1 MVLASVLN
9 LQIARRSMRTHMF
22 RTRVKP
28 EKLTL
33 YKLHHQMV
41 WKAVEEGLR
50 AAGLTRLQIW
60 APKPDAAPSSDA
72 NCLQM
77 LIETP
82 DDVDLGQVTGEN
94 SSYWSSSPDVPK
106 WEILMQS
113 FFEAGEWVE
122 MDVVYNLNPSTNV
135 QGEEALE
142 KLMANIA
149 AEENEN

>member
-1 MVLASVLN
+1 
-9 LQIARRSMRTHMF
+9 MRTHMF

-50 AAGLTRLQIW
+50 SAGLTRLQIW
-60 APKPDAAPSSDA
+60 APKPDAPSSDA

-106 WEILMQS
+106 WETLMRS

-149 AEENEN
+149 AEEHEN